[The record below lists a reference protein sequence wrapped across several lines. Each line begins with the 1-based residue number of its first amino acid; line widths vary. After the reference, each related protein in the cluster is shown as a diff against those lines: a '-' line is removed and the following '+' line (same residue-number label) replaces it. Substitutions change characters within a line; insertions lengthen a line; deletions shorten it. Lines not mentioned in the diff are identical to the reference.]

1 MADVVDFQAVDNT
14 VICAWLHWL
23 VLLVSKRWGMILIG
37 CGEEVVFEE
46 NMKENRTEKLVVLM
60 EL

>member
-1 MADVVDFQAVDNT
+1 
-14 VICAWLHWL
+14 
-23 VLLVSKRWGMILIG
+23 MILIG

-46 NMKENRTEKLVVLM
+46 NRKENRTEKLVVLI